1 MFWRSVVG
9 KLAIT
14 ILLLVSF
21 VLFILTM
28 LLMEFFENFHIQE
41 AEKDMMQTA
50 TKVSIMVETYDDRS
64 TMIDTIKS
72 IKNPESRVVI
82 FFDDDT
88 EWTSDSSDESLSSID
103 FNWIKHEKDLSAVL
117 DQDKDVKKQVMLP
130 ENEVEAM
137 IVGTPVEN
145 HGAVFVYQSLDVI

>member
-1 MFWRSVVG
+1 MFWKSVVG

-41 AEKDMMQTA
+41 AEKDMLQTA

-64 TMIDTIKS
+64 MMIDTVKRV
-72 IKNPESRVVI
+72 KDPESRVVI
-82 FFDDDT
+82 VFDYNTD
-88 EWTSDSSDESLSSID
+88 WTSDSSDQSLSSLD
-103 FNWIKHEKDLSAVL
+103 YNWIKHEDDLSDVL
-117 DQDKDVKKQVMLP
+117 DENKDVKKQL
-130 ENEVEAM
+130 
-137 IVGTPVEN
+137 
-145 HGAVFVYQSLDVI
+145 